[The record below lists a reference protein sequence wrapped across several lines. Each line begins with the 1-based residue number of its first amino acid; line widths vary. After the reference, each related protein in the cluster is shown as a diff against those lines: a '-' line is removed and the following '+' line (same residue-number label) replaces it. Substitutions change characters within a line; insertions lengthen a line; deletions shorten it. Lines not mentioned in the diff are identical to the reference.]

1 MAVIELIARPVFYA
15 PTKGRSYLTARAA
28 ARNEADAM
36 LCKKYPREHAEY
48 ENGMCYYPG
57 WHWSADEQMLKVHAR
72 LSRLILQQFRK
83 AQRAQAQKGQA

>member
-1 MAVIELIARPVFYA
+1 MAAITIVSRPVYHA

-28 ARNEADAM
+28 ARNEADAL

-57 WHWSADEQMLKVHAR
+57 WHWSGDEQMQKVHAR
-72 LSRLILQQFRK
+72 LARFILRAFRRQQK
-83 AQRAQAQKGQA
+83 EQHQ